1 MDPISLATSAAALL
15 ASYLRHGGD
24 QAVETLA
31 GTLGARAAEKLLE
44 LSQWL
49 RARIAGKPVAEHA
62 LRQLERQPDDPRR
75 QVTLEVALSDLIE
88 SETAAG
94 SDFAPTLERLVN
106 GALQAGGAKLEG
118 ISDAG
123 VVAGRDA
130 YLTGRIVIGR
140 DATFGGPPP
149 VDGEGDQ
156 RP

>member
-94 SDFAPTLERLVN
+94 SDFAPTLER
-106 GALQAGGAKLEG
+106 QAGGAKLEG